1 MVSAGSVATREAEEP
16 WAEVATAEEGLAGE
30 GREAEVPWAKVATV
44 EEVKAAMEVDWK
56 VVEVRVVGARAVE
69 VRAQDTSRQ

>member
-1 MVSAGSVATREAEEP
+1 MSMISCDMVVLNGGGKARRGEERRGDGN
-16 WAEVATAEEGLAGE
+16 ARGE
-30 GREAEVPWAKVATV
+30 TGRGKVATV